1 MRKAFKFIPHDDA
14 VTHVYDAV
22 SKTIPDQTL
31 GLRDMLLQFAY
42 IGTEKLSEI
51 VNRGFDGDEDSDLLG
66 VDAGSLDYAEIHDRM
81 LSMSRPARPVS
92 AAPAPTQPVEPEDV
106 PADEDAPA

>member
-1 MRKAFKFIPHDDA
+1 MRKAFKFIPHED
-14 VTHVYDAV
+14 VLTHVYDAV

-42 IGTEKLSEI
+42 VGTDKLEEI

-66 VDAGSLDYAEIHDRM
+66 VDAGALDFAEIHDRM
-81 LSMSRPARPVS
+81 LSMTRAARPA
-92 AAPAPTQPVEPEDV
+92 AAPIPTQQTSVPEDA